1 MVFLLR
7 EYARTIYFTI
17 ITIGACILVTLP
29 AQAQLLPARE
39 EEAKYDEGKL
49 EIICQ
54 SIKFYLSAN
63 ARENASNA
71 IDCSSLEAIEQTIP
85 EDYRATNRFFNL
97 FKKKRYRSYGRGKL
111 GRRLEKLIKDINTE
125 LQKTRQ
131 DAAWTNKLAKLIER
145 LIKVKDL
152 VIQGKSVNSIH
163 ETSDTSQQA
172 NVPTS
177 TTQQKPKEKT
187 PKQTDDR
194 PMSIFLSI
202 VSLIAVIALGVMA
215 YRFFQKL
222 NEIQEQIADL
232 DEAFKEKYSRLDNRI
247 DTMTPVRDFRSV
259 FPQIQQLN
267 DDIHALGQEIQL
279 LRTRNQFKISPEE
292 LYAKR
297 TEHLETHSYSPEI
310 RIYYA
315 KFHPEQNGFMHQE
328 FHTEPSKEYIYKIE
342 ISTQNPLEASYQ
354 VVSRN
359 EYHHLALNY
368 EGSMLAPVAEYL
380 NRPVNAY
387 RIITKKP
394 GKLKREE
401 NTWVITEKAQLA
413 FE

>member
-7 EYARTIYFTI
+7 HGTRTTFFTI
-17 ITIGACILVTLP
+17 IIVGICIFFTLPTQAQVLP
-29 AQAQLLPARE
+29 AQE
-39 EEAKYDEGKL
+39 EEARYDAGKL

-71 IDCSSLEAIEQTIP
+71 IDCSTLEAIEQTIP
-85 EDYRATNRFFNL
+85 EDYKATNRFFSL

-111 GRRLEKLIKDINTE
+111 DRRLEKLIKDINIE
-125 LQKTRQ
+125 LQKTRR
-131 DAAWTNKLAKLIER
+131 DTAWTNRLAKLMER
-145 LIKVKDL
+145 LIKVKDAA
-152 VIQGKSVNSIH
+152 VQGKDV
-163 ETSDTSQQA
+163 ETASEAID
-172 NVPTS
+172 
-177 TTQQKPKEKT
+177 TTQQKANSTPNTKQKEKT
-187 PKQTDDR
+187 PKQTEDS

-202 VSLIAVIALGVMA
+202 VSLLAAIALGVMA
-215 YRFFQKL
+215 YRFLQKL
-222 NEIQEQIADL
+222 NEIQEQIAEL

-247 DTMTPVRDFRSV
+247 DTMTPVRDFRAV
-259 FPQIQQLN
+259 FPQIQQIN

-297 TEHLETHSYSPEI
+297 TEHLETHSYNPEI

-315 KFHPEQNGFMHQE
+315 RFYPEQNGFIHQE
-328 FHTEPSKEYIYKIE
+328 FQTEPSKEYIYKIE
-342 ISTQNPLEASYQ
+342 ISTQNPLEASFQ

-368 EGSMLAPVAEYL
+368 EGSMLAPAAEYL

-394 GKLKREE
+394 GKAKREE
-401 NTWVITEKAQLA
+401 NNWVIVEKAQLA

>member
-1 MVFLLR
+1 MVLLLR
-7 EYARTIYFTI
+7 HDTRITFFTI
-17 ITIGACILVTLP
+17 IIVGICIFFTLP
-29 AQAQLLPARE
+29 TQAQLLPAKE
-39 EEAKYDEGKL
+39 EEARYDEGKL
-49 EIICQ
+49 EILCQ

-71 IDCSSLEAIEQTIP
+71 IDCSTLEAIEQTIP
-85 EDYRATNRFFNL
+85 EDYKATNRFYNL

-111 GRRLEKLIKDINTE
+111 DRRLEKLIKDINIE

-131 DAAWTNKLAKLIER
+131 DTAWTNRLAKLVER
-145 LIKVKDL
+145 LMKVKDL
-152 VIQGKSVNSIH
+152 AIQGKNVEAVN
-163 ETSDTSQQA
+163 EKSDT
-172 NVPTS
+172 V
-177 TTQQKPKEKT
+177 QQKTNSTPNTKQKEKT
-187 PKQTDDR
+187 PKQTEDS

-202 VSLIAVIALGVMA
+202 VSLLAAIALGVMA
-215 YRFFQKL
+215 YRFMQKL

-247 DTMTPVRDFRSV
+247 DTMTPVRDFRSI
-259 FPQIQQLN
+259 FPQIQQIN

-315 KFHPEQNGFMHQE
+315 KFHPEQNGFAHQE
-328 FHTEPSKEYIYKIE
+328 FHTEPSKEFIYKIE

-368 EGSMLAPVAEYL
+368 EGSMLAPAADYL

-394 GKLKREE
+394 GKIKREE
-401 NTWVITEKAQLA
+401 NNWVIVEKAQLA